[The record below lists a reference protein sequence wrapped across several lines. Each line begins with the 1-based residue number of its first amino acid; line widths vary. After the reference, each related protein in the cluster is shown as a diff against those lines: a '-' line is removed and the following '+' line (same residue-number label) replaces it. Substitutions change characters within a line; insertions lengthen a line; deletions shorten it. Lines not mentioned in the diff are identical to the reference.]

1 MKKFYLS
8 LITLLALCLC
18 FTACSDKEKT
28 PASGTPIAAKSTA
41 TALLATQPP
50 KATATTAPAENAS
63 VAITV
68 EDLVYTYV
76 LDVKYKDNTETW
88 EKVIPA
94 ESTGLDI
101 DEMAINL
108 LVPNDGSE
116 VEITAVLQ
124 EGAPYKIKGWSGDVT
139 AEGETIKFT
148 PSKAAIHLNIDVEPL
163 YGENLALDA
172 TVTCSVGTEENT
184 GARWGK
190 ALLTDGDINTRFST
204 TPLSNV
210 DEDTTELAE
219 PATIDIDLGS
229 AKRFDIISLF
239 PRTDTVDLEDG
250 VPNYPFAFEILV
262 SSDGITYTSVKTVSL
277 EENVNNMVQ
286 SYDVGTQT
294 AQYIRLSITK
304 VGNIAA
310 DEGVAVTP
318 YRIQFA
324 DLMVFAKS

>member
-1 MKKFYLS
+1 M
-8 LITLLALCLC
+8 
-18 FTACSDKEKT
+18 
-28 PASGTPIAAKSTA
+28 
-41 TALLATQPP
+41 
-50 KATATTAPAENAS
+50 
-63 VAITV
+63 
-68 EDLVYTYV
+68 
-76 LDVKYKDNTETW
+76 
-88 EKVIPA
+88 
-94 ESTGLDI
+94 
-101 DEMAINL
+101 
-108 LVPNDGSE
+108 
-116 VEITAVLQ
+116 
-124 EGAPYKIKGWSGDVT
+124 
-139 AEGETIKFT
+139 
-148 PSKAAIHLNIDVEPL
+148 
-163 YGENLALDA
+163 
-172 TVTCSVGTEENT
+172 
-184 GARWGK
+184 
-190 ALLTDGDINTRFST
+190 
-204 TPLSNV
+204 
-210 DEDTTELAE
+210 
-219 PATIDIDLGS
+219 GS